1 MEEYNGSFQKW
12 SFYTLLILV
21 FRWKNDTDT
30 INEIKKKSAVQWILI
45 MSYLLEKQQIFHAP
59 FVSIPVGYRQ
69 PHIYVNLH
77 ADWVAVGKRPTAQ
90 LLTCK

>member
-1 MEEYNGSFQKW
+1 MIFLHLAD
-12 SFYTLLILV
+12 FILY
-21 FRWKNDTDT
+21 
-30 INEIKKKSAVQWILI
+30 KSAVQRILI
-45 MSYLLEKQQIFHAP
+45 MSCLLEKHNFHAP